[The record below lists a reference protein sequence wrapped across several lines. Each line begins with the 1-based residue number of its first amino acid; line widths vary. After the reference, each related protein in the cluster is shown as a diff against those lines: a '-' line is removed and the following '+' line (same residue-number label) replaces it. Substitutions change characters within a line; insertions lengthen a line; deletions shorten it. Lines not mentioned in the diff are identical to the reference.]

1 MTKIEQLNWARQII
15 GAAAPE
21 DPRDTIKRLA
31 SENVRLNESL
41 KTVTKS
47 RDELSAQAAESF
59 RIKEHW
65 RRKYEDSQSAL
76 NTAGRVNLNASTTIG
91 ELKREVKRLKH
102 RVNELVRKGKVAA

>member
-1 MTKIEQLNWARQII
+1 MIPIEQISWARQII

-47 RDELSAQAAESF
+47 RDESSAQVAEIF

-65 RRKYEDSQSAL
+65 RRTYEDTQSAL
-76 NTAGRVNLNASTTIG
+76 NTAGRVNLDASTTIG
-91 ELKREVKRLKH
+91 KLTREVKRLKH
-102 RVNELVRKGKVAA
+102 RVNELIRRGKASK